1 MTRSPRTSPSRH
13 CTRHYAWCSQT
24 PSICFS
30 ARCCVDRG
38 RNALR
43 PVPSRGAAIRPLPHR
58 RRCSEPVRARHL
70 LSGDAGDRGGAEASP
85 DACERDRL
93 RPGLCG
99 EPRLDVPVER
109 RGGAVASALRGRLR
123 GELRAAGLDP
133 TCRRRPSPTA
143 PRVGGA
149 LRGRQD
155 GLLLPASAALGVS
168 RGAGRAGVTSRRGSP
183 YKLPRPWRSAGV
195 PIPFNR
201 PTLAGMELDYIR
213 DAIARGQLAGDGAY
227 TERCQAWLREQI
239 SAGAVLLTHSCTA
252 ALEMAA
258 LLLDIGPG
266 DEVVMPSFTFV
277 STANAVVLRGG
288 VPVFVDIRP
297 DTLNIDEALVEAA
310 VTPRTRAI
318 MPVHYA
324 GVPAEMDALDPVA
337 RRHGLSVIEDAAQAL
352 GSTYR
357 GRNAGTLGSLAAFS
371 FHETKNI
378 ISGEGGCLAINDPA
392 LIERAEIIREKGTNR
407 KRFFR
412 GEVDKYTW
420 VDIGSSFLPGELI
433 AFLYGQ
439 LEAADAI
446 RADRRRSWDAYDL
459 AFRSWH
465 NRGVRT
471 PSVPAHCEDNAHL
484 YYLILP
490 SAEQRAA
497 LIAACKADGIMT
509 PFHYVPL
516 HDSPAGRRLGR
527 ACGELAVTEDLAARL
542 VRLPL
547 FPCMGD
553 ALSRVIERVQ
563 THLDRL
569 L

>member
-1 MTRSPRTSPSRH
+1 
-13 CTRHYAWCSQT
+13 
-24 PSICFS
+24 
-30 ARCCVDRG
+30 
-38 RNALR
+38 
-43 PVPSRGAAIRPLPHR
+43 
-58 RRCSEPVRARHL
+58 
-70 LSGDAGDRGGAEASP
+70 
-85 DACERDRL
+85 
-93 RPGLCG
+93 
-99 EPRLDVPVER
+99 
-109 RGGAVASALRGRLR
+109 
-123 GELRAAGLDP
+123 
-133 TCRRRPSPTA
+133 
-143 PRVGGA
+143 
-149 LRGRQD
+149 
-155 GLLLPASAALGVS
+155 
-168 RGAGRAGVTSRRGSP
+168 
-183 YKLPRPWRSAGV
+183 
-195 PIPFNR
+195 
-201 PTLAGMELDYIR
+201 
-213 DAIARGQLAGDGAY
+213 
-227 TERCQAWLREQI
+227 
-239 SAGAVLLTHSCTA
+239 
-252 ALEMAA
+252 
-258 LLLDIGPG
+258 
-266 DEVVMPSFTFV
+266 
-277 STANAVVLRGG
+277 
-288 VPVFVDIRP
+288 
-297 DTLNIDEALVEAA
+297 
-310 VTPRTRAI
+310 
-318 MPVHYA
+318 
-324 GVPAEMDALDPVA
+324 
-337 RRHGLSVIEDAAQAL
+337 HGLSVIEDAAQAL

-357 GRNAGTLGSLAAFS
+357 GRNAGALGSLAAFS